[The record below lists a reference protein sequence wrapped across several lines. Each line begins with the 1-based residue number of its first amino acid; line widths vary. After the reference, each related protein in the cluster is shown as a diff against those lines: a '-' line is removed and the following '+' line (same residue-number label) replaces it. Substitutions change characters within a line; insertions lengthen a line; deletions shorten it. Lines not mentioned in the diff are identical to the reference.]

1 MVLFRTSSQKAPLLR
16 CGSTCFG
23 RFVAEW
29 RDDVHRDFRF
39 FNSREEA
46 RQFIGTIDAASSIR
60 KSNLE
65 DVFIELTGRK
75 EGL

>member
-1 MVLFRTSSQKAPLLR
+1 MNKGRLVDVDTPRNFIAR
-16 CGSTCFG
+16 FG

-46 RQFIGTIDAASSIR
+46 RQFIGTIDVAASVR
-60 KSNLE
+60 KANLE